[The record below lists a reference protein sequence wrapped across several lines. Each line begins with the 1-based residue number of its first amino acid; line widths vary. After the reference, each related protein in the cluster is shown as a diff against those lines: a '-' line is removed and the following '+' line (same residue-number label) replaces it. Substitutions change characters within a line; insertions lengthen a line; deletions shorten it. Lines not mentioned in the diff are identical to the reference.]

1 MEDPDGDHIRIL
13 LLYLIAKYA
22 RFLIDFGLVYIA
34 QSPLYAQDGKYF
46 YSNDPLQPGT
56 PFPVGLVPT
65 KSFHRWKGLG
75 SIPKDEVYNAFYNPA
90 TRRLIQI
97 TPEGIDYFM
106 SLVENIDIRKEL

>member
-46 YSNDPLQPGT
+46 YSNVPLQPGT

-65 KSFHRWKGLG
+65 KSFHRWKG
-75 SIPKDEVYNAFYNPA
+75 
-90 TRRLIQI
+90 
-97 TPEGIDYFM
+97 
-106 SLVENIDIRKEL
+106 